1 MFAGCPAEKVAPP
14 PVNAL
19 PFEGI
24 TLNIAVVGDPAIAA
38 GIERIANEWKVVT
51 GSTLEVVE
59 LPSADVSEPA
69 VAGDVL
75 IIPPQMIGK
84 LAEAN
89 LLAEIPDAM
98 LDRPAYEW
106 RQVFEVLQSHETGWA
121 GRTIALPLGSPVFTL
136 IYRRDLLNKLDLKP
150 PTTWGEYQS
159 LAETLFHKT
168 GLPCIE
174 PLAGGWAGRLLL
186 ARAASYAK
194 YADNYSTLFR
204 TDTMDPLIA
213 GPPFERALSELVASA
228 KLRRGD
234 KSFDS
239 AAARHEL
246 LAGRAAM
253 AISWASAA
261 DGQNASVVREQGI
274 ELGFA
279 ELPGSREVYDHRR
292 QKWAR
297 RVDGDATHVPMIAA
311 DGRLACVS
319 KQSEFTEPAI
329 ELIAWLSGPRWSA
342 AVASRSPMTTLFRD
356 SHLKDA
362 QQWCDLSF
370 SPAEAEAYGET
381 IQRALERS
389 NFLAALRIP
398 AADQYMAALDQAV
411 FSALAGEQSPQAALE
426 AAAREWQQITQQV
439 GRELQRRA
447 YQHSNGLEL

>member
-1 MFAGCPAEKVAPP
+1 
-14 PVNAL
+14 
-19 PFEGI
+19 
-24 TLNIAVVGDPAIAA
+24 
-38 GIERIANEWKVVT
+38 
-51 GSTLEVVE
+51 
-59 LPSADVSEPA
+59 
-69 VAGDVL
+69 
-75 IIPPQMIGK
+75 
-84 LAEAN
+84 
-89 LLAEIPDAM
+89 
-98 LDRPAYEW
+98 
-106 RQVFEVLQSHETGWA
+106 
-121 GRTIALPLGSPVFTL
+121 
-136 IYRRDLLNKLDLKP
+136 
-150 PTTWGEYQS
+150 
-159 LAETLFHKT
+159 
-168 GLPCIE
+168 
-174 PLAGGWAGRLLL
+174 LL